1 MRKLNIIHVIS
12 SHHLTG
18 AAAPALSLSLAL
30 KQLGH
35 NVFFFC
41 SPLKGNLASHARK
54 LGVDVETSLFLQR
67 GINLVKTLRDILR
80 LSKEIDSRQID
91 ILHCHLSNDQWI
103 AKFSSSLSKGK
114 PKIVRTVHNQKS
126 MQKRRGYKILYE
138 KICDAITTVSRFH
151 KSMIIENFRIN
162 PDKVK
167 VIPGSVDLR
176 QFDPSLSSLKIRQEF
191 SINQDFP
198 VIGMVARFKPGRGH
212 NLILEAL
219 PFIKTRYKDIK
230 LVFAGKGETLPR
242 IREMAKELGLIE
254 NVIFAGYRKDD
265 LPCLYAAMDVSI
277 LLAEGNDGSCRA
289 ALEAM
294 ACGRP
299 VVAFDFGA
307 IREIITDGV
316 NGLIS
321 ANQNVEDLKN
331 KLLILLGDKKLRENM
346 GREARFAAEKYFD
359 SESEARSYE
368 KLYMGLL
375 A

>member
-41 SPLKGNLASHARK
+41 SPLTGNLASHAGK
-54 LGVDVETSLFLQR
+54 LGINAETSLFLQR
-67 GINLVKTLRDILR
+67 GINLVKTMRDILK
-80 LSKEIDSRQID
+80 LSKEIDIRKID
-91 ILHCHLSNDQWI
+91 IIHCHLSNDHWI
-103 AKFSSSLSKGK
+103 AKFSSSLSKCK

-126 MQKRRGYKILYE
+126 AQKRIGYKILYE
-138 KICDAITTVSRFH
+138 KNCDAITTVSLFH
-151 KSMIIENFRIN
+151 KSIIVENLTID

-167 VIPGSVDLR
+167 VIPGSVDTGR
-176 QFDPSLSSLKIRQEF
+176 FNSSLSSVKIRQEF
-191 SINQDFP
+191 SISQASP

-212 NLILEAL
+212 DLLLKVL
-219 PFIKTRYKDIK
+219 PFIKARYKDVK
-230 LVFAGKGETLPR
+230 LVFAGEGETLPV
-242 IREMAKELGLIE
+242 IRKMAGESGLGE

-294 ACGRP
+294 ACGKP
-299 VVAFDFGA
+299 VAAFDFGS

-316 NGLIS
+316 SGLIS
-321 ANQNVEDLKN
+321 ANQDVEDLKS
-331 KLLILLGDKKLRENM
+331 KLLILLGDKKLRESM
-346 GREARFAAEKYFD
+346 GRKARLAVEKYFD
-359 SESEARSYE
+359 SGSEARSYE
-368 KLYMGLL
+368 KLYMDLL